1 MDGSY
6 LYKKYQQLVEAGE
19 EVAPLKAPPPPSHG
33 WEAVNE
39 ENYLVMATKIPPITS
54 GMDIISISSI

>member
-1 MDGSY
+1 MWMAH
-6 LYKKYQQLVEAGE
+6 KKYQQLVEAGE

-39 ENYLVMATKIPPITS
+39 ENYLVMATKIPPVTS
-54 GMDIISISSI
+54 SVYIYRK